1 MTDFEISV
9 TTITFLIFL
18 GVLTYVFG
26 QDKE

>member
-9 TTITFLIFL
+9 TTVAFLIFL